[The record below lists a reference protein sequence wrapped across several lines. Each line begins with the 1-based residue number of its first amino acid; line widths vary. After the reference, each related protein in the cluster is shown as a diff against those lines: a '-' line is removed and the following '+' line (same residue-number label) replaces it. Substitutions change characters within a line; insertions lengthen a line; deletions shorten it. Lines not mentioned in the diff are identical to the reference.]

1 MKQFSLSSSLL
12 SFIIG
17 LLVVGYSESYR
28 SYRSYYSYRSY
39 RYSYSY
45 YRYSSYRSYYNYDS
59 YRYNSYANY
68 NSSSNDTYVA
78 IIVGGV
84 IGGLF
89 GICLFIACIMFC
101 REKCGRTRT
110 RRAVIATSYATT
122 GVSTIGSPTI
132 YPVAPA
138 DDGAAYQ
145 PDGDIRFNQP
155 PPPYE
160 AVATNNVYP
169 SNVENVDSTSKVD
182 LVNNEVKPQ

>member
-1 MKQFSLSSSLL
+1 MQPFLLSSSLL

-39 RYSYSY
+39 RSY
-45 YRYSSYRSYYNYDS
+45 YSYRSYRSYRSFRSYRYSYRDYSYDNYDS
-59 YRYNSYANY
+59 
-68 NSSSNDTYVA
+68 SSNSTNA
-78 IIVGGV
+78 GIILGGV

-89 GICLFIACIMFC
+89 GICLFISCIVYC
-101 REKCGRTRT
+101 HAKYRTRT
-110 RRAVIATSYATT
+110 RRAVFATT
-122 GVSTIGSPTI
+122 GISTIGSPI
-132 YPVAPA
+132 IHPA
-138 DDGAAYQ
+138 TPAYDGAAYQ
-145 PDGDIRFNQP
+145 TEGDVNFNYP

-160 AVATNNVYP
+160 AVATNNIYL

>member
-1 MKQFSLSSSLL
+1 MKQFSLLSSLL
-12 SFIIG
+12 SFIID

-39 RYSYSY
+39 RYSY

-68 NSSSNDTYVA
+68 NSSSNNTDEA

-84 IGGLF
+84 LGGLF
-89 GICLFIACIMFC
+89 GMCLFISCIVYC
-101 REKCGRTRT
+101 NNKCERTRT
-110 RRAVIATSYATT
+110 SRAVIATSYPTT

-132 YPVAPA
+132 YPAAPA
-138 DDGAAYQ
+138 YNGATDQ